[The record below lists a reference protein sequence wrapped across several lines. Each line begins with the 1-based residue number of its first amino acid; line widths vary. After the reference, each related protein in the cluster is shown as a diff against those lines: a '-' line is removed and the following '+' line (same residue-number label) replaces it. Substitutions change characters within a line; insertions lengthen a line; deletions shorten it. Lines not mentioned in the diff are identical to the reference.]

1 MTKVKAEL
9 GLTLRMAAG
18 GGFNYF
24 RPLIV
29 LDDIDPD
36 GDVPA
41 QIEIGLAA
49 LKLVW
54 SAVENRMTE
63 IVETSELVE
72 QEAVLIELRT
82 RIAEIELR
90 LDSNEGVGAL
100 PAAEMTWTSPPKGGK
115 SKKKS

>member
-1 MTKVKAEL
+1 MVKAKAEL
-9 GLTLRMAAG
+9 GLTLKMSSG

-29 LDDIDPD
+29 LDDIDPE

-41 QIEIGLAA
+41 QIEIGLSA
-49 LKLVW
+49 LKLAW

-72 QEAVLIELRT
+72 QEAVLVELRS

-90 LDSNEGVGAL
+90 LDSNEGVGAI

-115 SKKKS
+115 KKK